1 MTETSQSPAVV
12 LMVDDTPANL
22 GVLYELL
29 SEAGYDV
36 LVAEDGESA
45 LERAAYARP
54 DLILLDV
61 MMPGIDGFE
70 ACRRLKERP
79 DTRDIPVIFMSA
91 LSDTVDKV
99 KGLRLG
105 AVDYVTKPFQH
116 EEVLARVHTH
126 LTLQRLKRELAE
138 REARLTAIVTGA
150 MDVIVAFGAD
160 GRITLFNPAAEC
172 VFGCAAAEVLGQP
185 LDSLLSEPLRQVVR
199 EYQRRDEPTLWVPE
213 GLRALR
219 ASGEPFPVEATLS
232 RATVAEQPLYTM
244 ILRDIAARK
253 QAEAEFNRLH
263 GLNL

>member
-1 MTETSQSPAVV
+1 MTEASQSTPVI

-61 MMPGIDGFE
+61 MMPGIDGFKT
-70 ACRRLKERP
+70 CQVLKERP
-79 DTRDIPVIFMSA
+79 ETWDIPVIFMSA
-91 LSDTVDKV
+91 LSDTVDKI

-126 LTLQRLKRELAE
+126 LTVQRLKRELAE
-138 REARLTAIVTGA
+138 REARLTAIVTSA
-150 MDVIVAFGAD
+150 MDG
-160 GRITLFNPAAEC
+160 
-172 VFGCAAAEVLGQP
+172 
-185 LDSLLSEPLRQVVR
+185 
-199 EYQRRDEPTLWVPE
+199 
-213 GLRALR
+213 
-219 ASGEPFPVEATLS
+219 
-232 RATVAEQPLYTM
+232 
-244 ILRDIAARK
+244 IL
-253 QAEAEFNRLH
+253 
-263 GLNL
+263 

>member
-1 MTETSQSPAVV
+1 
-12 LMVDDTPANL
+12 
-22 GVLYELL
+22 
-29 SEAGYDV
+29 
-36 LVAEDGESA
+36 
-45 LERAAYARP
+45 
-54 DLILLDV
+54 
-61 MMPGIDGFE
+61 MPGIDGFE
-70 ACRRLKERP
+70 TCRRLKERP

-105 AVDYVTKPFQH
+105 AVDYVTNPFQH

-185 LDSLLSEPLRQVVR
+185 LDSLLSEPL
-199 EYQRRDEPTLWVPE
+199 
-213 GLRALR
+213 
-219 ASGEPFPVEATLS
+219 LS
-232 RATVAEQPLYTM
+232 L
-244 ILRDIAARK
+244 IHI
-253 QAEAEFNRLH
+253 
-263 GLNL
+263 